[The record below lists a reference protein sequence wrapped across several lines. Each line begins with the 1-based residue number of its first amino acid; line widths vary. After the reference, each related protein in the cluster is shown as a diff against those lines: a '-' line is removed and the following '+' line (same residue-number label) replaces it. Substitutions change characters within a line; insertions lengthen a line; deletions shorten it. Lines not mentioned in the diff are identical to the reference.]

1 LDFFPWGLQSFFCL
15 HRAERVG
22 IEYMGV
28 VRLHGN

>member
-1 LDFFPWGLQSFFCL
+1 LDYFPWGLQIFCL

-28 VRLHGN
+28 VRLHWN